1 MKNKY
6 IIAILVTLG
15 TIFPIH
21 IQAASDAPEVVAIE
35 TNEEIRIT
43 VKGLNVRVQNAT
55 NLKLEVFSL
64 TGMKVAEYKIDAADK
79 TISLNVGKGL
89 FVLKVGNLTRKV
101 SIL

>member
-21 IQAASDAPEVVAIE
+21 IQAANDAPEVVSLE

-55 NLKLEVFSL
+55 NQKLEVFSL
-64 TGMKVAEYKIDAADK
+64 TGMKVAEYKIDASDK

>member
-15 TIFPIH
+15 TIFPIQ
-21 IQAASDAPEVVAIE
+21 IQAANDAPEVVSLE

-64 TGMKVAEYKIDAADK
+64 TGMKVAEYKIDAVDK